1 MSSNIYKD
9 DFPVFKKAPCVYLDS
24 AATAQ
29 RPEKVIEAEKYF
41 YENMN
46 ANPLRGLYE
55 LSMAATDA
63 YAEARVCVKDFLNA
77 EEDCEIIFTRN
88 TTEAL
93 NLVAYSYGL
102 HHIHE
107 GDEIVTTVMEH
118 HSDMLP
124 WQMVAE
130 KTGAKLIYLEPER
143 DGSFTEEELD
153 KKISPRCRLIAAA
166 QVSNVLG
173 CVNPVKELADRVHK
187 NGGVIVVDGAQSV
200 PHMKVDVREINA
212 DFLAFSG
219 HKLMAPFGIG
229 VLYGR
234 RELLEEMPPFL
245 TGGEMIEYVRLDG
258 ATWAELPHKF
268 EAGTVNPAGAFGL
281 KAAIEYILGVGFD
294 QVRKTEDDLTARIFE
309 EFSKLPYIHIY
320 GSEDP
325 AGHNGIISFTI
336 DGVHPHDIASILDAD
351 RVDIRAGHHCA
362 QPLMDYLKVSNTARA
377 SLYLYNDEEDVE
389 RFTAS
394 VKKVRSIMG
403 YGD

>member
-1 MSSNIYKD
+1 MNKYKK
-9 DFPVFKKAPCVYLDS
+9 DFPVFENKPCVYLDS

-29 RPEKVIEAEKYF
+29 RPSAVIEAEKYF

-46 ANPLRGLYE
+46 ANPLRGLYD

-63 YAEARVCVKDFLNA
+63 YAEARSCVREFINA
-77 EEDCEIIFTRN
+77 SDDAEIIFTRN
-88 TTEAL
+88 TTESL

-102 HHIHE
+102 NFIHE

-118 HSDMLP
+118 HSNMLP

-130 KTGAKLIYLEPER
+130 RTGAKLIYLEPEK
-143 DGSFTEEELD
+143 DGTFSDEELD
-153 KKISPRCRLIAAA
+153 RKITDKCKLISIA

-173 CVNPVKELADRVHK
+173 CVNPIKKLADRVHK

-200 PHMKVDVREINA
+200 PHMRVDVQELGA

-229 VLYGR
+229 VLYGKR
-234 RELLEEMPPFL
+234 DLLEKMPPFL

-268 EAGTVNPAGAFGL
+268 EAGTVNPAGAYGL
-281 KAAIEYILGVGFD
+281 KASIEYLQSVGFD
-294 QVRKTEDDLTARIFE
+294 YIRETEDRLTSMIFE
-309 EFSKLPYIHIY
+309 EFKKFPYIHVC
-320 GSEDP
+320 GSDDP
-325 AGHNGIISFTI
+325 LKHTGIVAFTI

-351 RVDIRAGHHCA
+351 KVDIRAGHHCA
-362 QPLMDYLKVSNTARA
+362 QPLMDFLGVGNTARA
-377 SLYLYNDEEDVE
+377 SLYLYNDEDDVE
-389 RFTAS
+389 SFLNS
-394 VKKVRSIMG
+394 IKKVRKIMG
-403 YGD
+403 FDK